1 MNDTSPEVAALI
13 RERLMALSGSDRIQ
27 MGARMF
33 DAARDMVLASLP
45 TGLSER
51 ERKRFLFQRIYGE
64 DLPSGVGL

>member
-1 MNDTSPEVAALI
+1 
-13 RERLMALSGSDRIQ
+13 MALSGSDRIQ

-64 DLPSGVGL
+64 DLPSGMGL